1 MDLRLGR
8 NWKLLQLVGLIA
20 LAVVTVVVSVLALT
34 QYRTPTQQATP
45 APQPATPSESEPVP
59 SAEPTPTPTPEPTE
73 APLTPLQQVGR
84 TLAAPGAS
92 VMVIGDGTG
101 NEDDEWVS
109 VWARDHLAVNR
120 GVAYHLWDRYGLRW
134 VEPVALGS
142 GAAS

>member
-20 LAVVTVVVSVLALT
+20 IAVVTVVVSVLALT

-73 APLTPLQQVGR
+73 VPLTPLQQVGR

-120 GVAYHLWDRYGLRW
+120 GVA
-134 VEPVALGS
+134 
-142 GAAS
+142 